1 MENNMTNALIEIETS
16 QGFFCGHDRETNVIT
31 KREKDKHLTLLS
43 RPGKPHESKLD
54 QLVSPTPLASASQT
68 NSSRSSRSNS
78 NWTAEERRQFVENK
92 IAANVSR
99 LMAHP
104 DEIYHINVSVYR
116 PNLNKPE
123 RLTVNIDF
131 IFDQGTKPFK
141 TSANCVS
148 RSRMREL
155 TANVSKD
162 WQGYDYAKAV
172 LQEHENLYVFAGKL
186 KNRKQHK
193 ALIPQ
198 RVIPRTVLILKPATN
213 ELQLIIDEV
222 SYHIDLIPDT
232 NTASSKFFQLRG
244 SVQSIT
250 EQEWDV

>member
-1 MENNMTNALIEIETS
+1 MANKLIQIETS
-16 QGFFCGHDRETNVIT
+16 NDFFCDEDREINIIS

-43 RPGKPHESKLD
+43 RLGKPQESNLD
-54 QLVSPTPLASASQT
+54 QLAEPTPLASASQK
-68 NSSRSSRSNS
+68 NISVSSESKSIWSP
-78 NWTAEERRQFVENK
+78 AERRQFIENK
-92 IAANVSR
+92 IAGSVAR

-116 PNLNKPE
+116 PNINKPE
-123 RLTVNIDF
+123 RLSVNVDF
-131 IFDQGTKPFK
+131 IFEQGTKPFK

-162 WQGYDYAKAV
+162 WAGYDYAKAV
-172 LQEHENLYVFAGKL
+172 LSQYDNFYVFAGKL

-198 RVIPRTVLILKPATN
+198 RVIPRTLVIINPTTN
-213 ELQLIIDEV
+213 TLQLIIDEV
-222 SYHIDLIPDT
+222 SYDIDLVQDT
-232 NTASSKFFQLRG
+232 NPKSCKFFQLRG
-244 SVQSIT
+244 SMQSIT
-250 EQEWDV
+250 EKEWDV